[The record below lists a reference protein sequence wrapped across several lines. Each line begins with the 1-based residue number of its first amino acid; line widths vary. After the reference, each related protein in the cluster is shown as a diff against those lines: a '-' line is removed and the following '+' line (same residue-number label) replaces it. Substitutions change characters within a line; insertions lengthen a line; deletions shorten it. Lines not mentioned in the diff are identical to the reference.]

1 MPPETHHFA
10 DANKMVR
17 PSLWPLACALLAGVL
32 LAGWLQPA
40 APRPSPWTPGP
51 IPDPHVERPVIAAIV
66 RLAKQVGW
74 MMVFA
79 EPPPPAPSPEPA
91 TVEAEPECE
100 IGSDGYPVCRH
111 GKGW

>member
-1 MPPETHHFA
+1 MPPES
-10 DANKMVR
+10 NRR

-51 IPDPHVERPVIAAIV
+51 IPDPHTERPVIAAIV
-66 RLAKQVGW
+66 RFAKAAGW
-74 MMVFA
+74 MLVFA
-79 EPPPPAPSPEPA
+79 EPPPPAPSPEPEPA

-111 GKGW
+111 GRGW